1 MASMGGGGQL
11 SSLVDEQ
18 GTRGQPG
25 EQRGKPGLEQR
36 EAPGCFPRGETG
48 LWKHPRAHRSTH
60 GSTGAPCPQGPIGSL
75 LCEPGKGGQGLRARG
90 GPACGFSPVAPV
102 QPGDGRV

>member
-1 MASMGGGGQL
+1 MASMGGGGQP

-18 GTRGQPG
+18 GTRGQRASSEDSLGSSSGKHWAAFPG
-25 EQRGKPGLEQR
+25 ERPGS
-36 EAPGCFPRGETG
+36 G
-48 LWKHPRAHRSTH
+48 STH
-60 GSTGAPCPQGPIGSL
+60 GPVGPPTGPQAPPARRGPIGSL

-90 GPACGFSPVAPV
+90 GPACGFSPAALV